1 VTSLAFSPDSRRLA
15 SASRDGTAK
24 IWSLDTKRPLIT
36 LVQSAE
42 VLSVAFSPDGR
53 RLATGTSANSVHLW
67 NTADGKAIRVLPAR
81 EKPLLLKFSPSG
93 EQLVSSDRQT
103 RLRLWSLNEDTAQSE
118 LFAVDQPIVAVRFHP
133 DGRSL
138 AAASPAGFQEWSLP
152 SMRQTRGVSNL
163 SGVTALAFT
172 PKGHVIT
179 LASNRDRV
187 TVQDATASEEI
198 GRLQHGVPVQTA
210 ALSFDGMKSFTY
222 TGGGDLWLWEARPAL
237 VAAHAAPVPEPSV
250 MDAALVPEPSV
261 MDAEPVLKPRTSR
274 AGSVPEPSTAGAAK
288 VSTAKASGAPPVTK
302 PSVAGLAP
310 VSKQSKAGTA
320 PVPEPSAATI
330 AANETSPDEEAPEEA
345 REGSGKRKGV
355 FRRLIGVFRK

>member
-1 VTSLAFSPDSRRLA
+1 
-15 SASRDGTAK
+15 
-24 IWSLDTKRPLIT
+24 
-36 LVQSAE
+36 
-42 VLSVAFSPDGR
+42 
-53 RLATGTSANSVHLW
+53 
-67 NTADGKAIRVLPAR
+67 VLPAR

-138 AAASPAGFQEWSLP
+138 AAASPAGFQEWSLS

-179 LASNRDRV
+179 LASNRDGV

-222 TGGGDLWLWEARPAL
+222 TGGDLWLWRARPAL
-237 VAAHAAPVPEPSV
+237 VAAHAAPVREPIAELASK
-250 MDAALVPEPSV
+250 PISKPI
-261 MDAEPVLKPRTSR
+261 AEPRAAPASKPISKPIAEPITEPASQMAA
-274 AGSVPEPSTAGAAK
+274 AGD
-288 VSTAKASGAPPVTK
+288 
-302 PSVAGLAP
+302 
-310 VSKQSKAGTA
+310 
-320 PVPEPSAATI
+320 I
-330 AANETSPDEEAPEEA
+330 APEKQPRDTRPE
-345 REGSGKRKGV
+345 ENGKKKGI
-355 FRRLIGVFRK
+355 FRRMVGIFRK